1 MSAENKWGKH
11 NIIEWVVVGFAITLS
26 IAIFAIPTVVFYV
39 FQDNGGL
46 IWGKILSGIVS
57 QLQLCTNQ
65 TMSTSLDNITRGT
78 PSVNRTCVAY
88 EESAACY
95 SSLQEVLKAQGHS
108 ALNMTVNMQ
117 GNSLAVLEKSIQAIV
132 SSPLLSE
139 SCKSHGFPLYCHY
152 LLPPC
157 VGGTTVTLTKE
168 ECVALKTIHCADEV
182 KLLNRVRH
190 TGLYQKFSYLDPNCS
205 ALSEEVKK
213 PADALH
219 ELAYNSTA
227 SEEDIS
233 NTSLIRTDATCHPD
247 FTPVCSLCLPSCT
260 TLYYDTRIGYGLQI
274 DDVLKITCSSLEVL
288 GAIIFFILA
297 AMKWREV

>member
-1 MSAENKWGKH
+1 MSAENKWRKH

-65 TMSTSLDNITRGT
+65 TMSTSLVSTLSGCMYIFDSHFTAIVQNLQDNITRGT

-157 VGGTTVTLTKE
+157 VGGTTVTLTRE

-190 TGLYQKFSYLDPNCS
+190 TALYQKFSYLDPNCS

-219 ELAYNSTA
+219 VSNDWYHRSTVVHNVLQFYPLYIG
-227 SEEDIS
+227 IS
-233 NTSLIRTDATCHPD
+233 
-247 FTPVCSLCLPSCT
+247 
-260 TLYYDTRIGYGLQI
+260 LQFH
-274 DDVLKITCSSLEVL
+274 CQ
-288 GAIIFFILA
+288 
-297 AMKWREV
+297 